1 VILTDD
7 REQAIRISNALKE
20 KQKQLG
26 KESDIASVQT
36 LSDFVPPQQEEKI
49 VLLKEMRSI
58 LTPKIINSL
67 EEKEKNYV
75 KDFLTEEA
83 LHPFVEKEIPKLIL
97 EKFAEK
103 DGTLGRMVVVEPP
116 LSETDDI
123 AWNGKRLINFIHL
136 LRDTADSVKPGTPVA
151 GQLPISADMVES
163 ITEDGPKATTFAL
176 IAVVLLVI
184 ILFRDMLTIGYTL
197 FALFL
202 GLVWMAGMILAFKLK
217 INFLNFIAL
226 PITFGI
232 GVDYGVNVFQRYLLE
247 RKNRKQHVIIPVI
260 KQTGGAVMLASLTTV
275 IGYGSLVIA
284 SNQAFVSF
292 GTLAVMGEITC
303 ITAAVLSLPAFL
315 LYQERKRNK

>member
-1 VILTDD
+1 
-7 REQAIRISNALKE
+7 
-20 KQKQLG
+20 
-26 KESDIASVQT
+26 
-36 LSDFVPPQQEEKI
+36 
-49 VLLKEMRSI
+49 
-58 LTPKIINSL
+58 
-67 EEKEKNYV
+67 
-75 KDFLTEEA
+75 
-83 LHPFVEKEIPKLIL
+83 
-97 EKFAEK
+97 
-103 DGTLGRMVVVEPP
+103 
-116 LSETDDI
+116 
-123 AWNGKRLINFIHL
+123 
-136 LRDTADSVKPGTPVA
+136 
-151 GQLPISADMVES
+151 
-163 ITEDGPKATTFAL
+163 
-176 IAVVLLVI
+176 
-184 ILFRDMLTIGYTL
+184 
-197 FALFL
+197 
-202 GLVWMAGMILAFKLK
+202 MAGMILAFKLK